1 MNLKNKL
8 LDESKEN
15 QRQEL
20 QNTIRNLRDV
30 NQKLESANKEISE
43 IKRELATE
51 NTEKDNLRFGV
62 LIVFFA

>member
-62 LIVFFA
+62 LIVFFT